1 MYKKITTLIIVGL
14 AIPQLGFANL
24 QNFVRLHEY
33 FKKTLSLQEGS
44 FVGRG
49 VNSDD
54 EYQLTLLSY
63 SPNVPDSFVVIL
75 ERLDKASAAYF
86 STPTSPTQSDLFKF
100 VLSQDKAT
108 LLPPFEGQPQMTL
121 ALHQVEN
128 DRMMLEL
135 KPSREDSIFGEVV
148 RFHWGRTPQVY
159 RDLRNTRFQ
168 KDKSEVLVKSDNE
181 GSWAEVS
188 FPKDPTNSGLYRI
201 SDEGIPGLFVLRR
214 VVKDRYGQEESE
226 EISHVVYFSR
236 RVVRGLLG
244 LGKSGTKYVTTISS
258 LSNTTW
264 ELERD

>member
-1 MYKKITTLIIVGL
+1 MYKKITPLILAGL
-14 AIPQLGFANL
+14 IFPQMVFANL

-33 FKKTLSLQEGS
+33 LKDTLVIQEGS

-49 VNSDD
+49 LNSND

-63 SPNVPDSFVVIL
+63 SPQVPDSFVVIL

-121 ALHQVEN
+121 ALHQVEKG
-128 DRMMLEL
+128 RMMLEL
-135 KPSREDSIFGEVV
+135 KPAKEDSVFGEVI

-159 RDLRNTRFQ
+159 RDLRNARFQ
-168 KDKSEVLVKSDNE
+168 KGDNELLVKSDNE

-201 SDEGIPGLFVLRR
+201 SDEGIPGLFVLRHI
-214 VVKDRYGQEESE
+214 VKDRYGQEESE
-226 EISHVVYFSR
+226 EISSVVYFSR

-244 LGKSGTKYVTTISS
+244 LGIYGTKYVTTISS
-258 LSNTTW
+258 LSKSTW

>member
-1 MYKKITTLIIVGL
+1 MYKKIMVALILGL
-14 AIPQLGFANL
+14 AIPQLGFASL
-24 QNFVRLHEY
+24 QNFDRLHEY
-33 FKKTLSLQEGS
+33 FKKTLSVQEGS

-49 VNSDD
+49 MNSDE

-63 SPNVPDSFVVIL
+63 SPHVPDSFVVIL
-75 ERLDKASAAYF
+75 ERLGKSAAAYF

-121 ALHQVEN
+121 ALHQVEKN
-128 DRMMLEL
+128 RMLLEL
-135 KPSREDSIFGEVV
+135 KPAKEDSVFGEVV

-159 RDLRNTRFQ
+159 RALKNARFQ
-168 KDKSEVLVKSDNE
+168 RGDNELLVKSDNE

-188 FPKDPTNSGLYRI
+188 FPKDPTRSGLYRV

-236 RVVRGLLG
+236 RVVRGFLG
-244 LGKSGTKYVTTISS
+244 LGKEGTRYVTTLSS
-258 LSNTTW
+258 LSSNAW